1 MITASPDDIDIS
13 ALWQSLRRSVPKLL
27 ALSLA
32 AGIAAYVILSFV
44 TPEYSS
50 EAQIQLVAPKREAQT
65 SDAAS
70 AEAVAARMDK
80 EAINTHVRALM
91 SPDLA
96 VEVINAE
103 GLAKKPEFNS
113 ALQPP
118 TLVGR
123 VMHAFDFGHS
133 TETEQERVLRA
144 YFDRLDVYSPKES
157 RFIGIRFTSADPK
170 LAAAVANK
178 LAEVYR
184 VSLATRTVAETD
196 EVQQALQPKIDKLMK
211 EVAEAEA
218 AVEKFRGDANI
229 FKGGPNDTGLNQQ
242 QLADLN
248 AELTKAQ
255 AARGEA
261 EARAAAARDM
271 VRAGNAESLPEIQK
285 SPLIQNL
292 VQQRVRLERQ
302 LSELSATLLPAH
314 PRMRQIQAD
323 LQGLQRQITTE
334 VGKIVEGI
342 EKGAQAAALREATA
356 KKSLDDMKSRVV
368 GSGGDQVK
376 LRQLEALAKSK
387 RQELEQL
394 QARFEANR
402 GRADSQAVPIE
413 AQIITSARPSSVP
426 SFPKKLP
433 YSALVAVAFL
443 LVGIAIVVTRAL
455 FAAARTPASLPK
467 GAWKGAPGYTGAQ
480 AKTARTGTERAAA
493 VSAGVVDPVDSVA
506 ALASQLL
513 TRPPDIGGFR
523 TLITGETDGIDA
535 GAAGVDLAKAL
546 AEAGADVMLVDWSP
560 DGHGVAAAIGA
571 QTRPGLA
578 DLLQGSARFEDVVAR
593 VPGSAAHLIPAGTRA
608 TSAAAM
614 LDPDQVNLALDALD
628 SAYDHIVVVGPS
640 QAARALFEAI
650 QGRFDAGVIVT
661 EGKRRAKLTEAPG
674 TFLGFEVADIELFRL
689 ECPLSSRV
697 VQDRLARLTAKGGS
711 EARPTSGHA

>member
-1 MITASPDDIDIS
+1 MNTASPDDIDIS
-13 ALWQSLRRSVPKLL
+13 AIWHSLRRSVPKLI

-32 AGIAAYVILSFV
+32 AGVAAYVILSFV
-44 TPEYSS
+44 TPEYTS

-65 SDAAS
+65 NDAAS

-96 VEVINAE
+96 VEVIAAE
-103 GLAKKPEFNS
+103 GLANKPEFNS
-113 ALQPP
+113 SLQPP

-123 VMHAFDFGHS
+123 VLHVFNFGRG

-157 RFIGIRFTSADPK
+157 RFIGIRFTSQDPK

-178 LAEVYR
+178 LAELYR
-184 VSLATRTVAETD
+184 ISLATRTVAETD
-196 EVQQALQPKIDKLMK
+196 EVQKALQPKIDKLMK
-211 EVAEAEA
+211 EVGEAEA
-218 AVEKFRGDANI
+218 AVERFRGEANI

-255 AARGEA
+255 AARSEA
-261 EARAAAARDM
+261 ESKAASAREM
-271 VRAGNAESLPEIQK
+271 VRAGSVESLPDVQK
-285 SPLIQNL
+285 SPLIENL
-292 VQQRVRLERQ
+292 VQQRVRLQRQ

-323 LQGLQRQITTE
+323 LEGLQRQIKAE
-334 VGKIVEGI
+334 VGKIIEGI
-342 EKGAQAAALREATA
+342 EKGAQTAALHEAAA
-356 KKSLDDMKSRVV
+356 KKNLDDAKAHLVNT
-368 GSGGDQVK
+368 GGDQVK
-376 LRQLEALAKSK
+376 LRQLEAVAKSK

-402 GRADSQAVPIE
+402 ARADSQAVPIE

-443 LVGIAIVVTRAL
+443 LFGTAIVVTRAL
-455 FAAARTPASLPK
+455 FAAAR
-467 GAWKGAPGYTGAQ
+467 APGAQ
-480 AKTARTGTERAAA
+480 VAWQNAPAVARAAA
-493 VSAGVVDPVDSVA
+493 KQQRTGVERAVDVAPGMVHTVDSVSE
-506 ALASQLL
+506 LANQLL
-513 TRPPDIGGFR
+513 VRPPDIGGFR

-546 AEAGADVMLVDWSP
+546 AEAGADVMLVDWCT
-560 DGHGVAAAIGA
+560 DGHGVAEAIGA
-571 QTRPGLA
+571 QTQPGLSE
-578 DLLQGSARFEDVVAR
+578 LLQGTVRFEDVVAR
-593 VPGSAAHLIPAGTRA
+593 VPGSAAHLIPAG
-608 TSAAAM
+608 SAALSPQVM
-614 LDPDQVNLALDALD
+614 LDPDQINLALDALD
-628 SAYDHIVVVGPS
+628 TAYDHIVVVGS
-640 QAARALFEAI
+640 NHAARALFEAI
-650 QGRFDAGVIVT
+650 QGRFDAGVIVS
-661 EGKRRAKLTEAPG
+661 EGKRRAKLSEPPG
-674 TFLGFEVADIELFRL
+674 TFLGFEVADIELFKL
-689 ECPLSSRV
+689 ERPVSNRV
-697 VQDRLARLTAKGGS
+697 VQERLARLTAKGGA
-711 EARPTSGHA
+711 EARP

>member
-1 MITASPDDIDIS
+1 MNTASPDDIDIS
-13 ALWQSLRRSVPKLL
+13 ALWQSLRRSVPQASRAKHR
-27 ALSLA
+27 
-32 AGIAAYVILSFV
+32 GRHRVYVILSFV

-50 EAQIQLVAPKREAQT
+50 EAQIQLVAPKRDAQT

-96 VEVINAE
+96 VGVINAE

-118 TLVGR
+118 TLIGR
-123 VMHAFDFGHS
+123 AMHAFDIGHS

-170 LAAAVANK
+170 LSAAVANK

-229 FKGGPNDTGLNQQ
+229 FKGGPADTGLNQQ
-242 QLADLN
+242 QLGDLN
-248 AELTKAQ
+248 ASLRRRRRHAGKPKRGPLR
-255 AARGEA
+255 ARHGPCRQRQVA
-261 EARAAAARDM
+261 PR
-271 VRAGNAESLPEIQK
+271 VQK

-323 LQGLQRQITTE
+323 LEGLQRQIKSE

-368 GSGGDQVK
+368 GTGGDQVK
-376 LRQLEALAKSK
+376 LRQLEAVAKSK
-387 RQELEQL
+387 RAGARQL

-402 GRADSQAVPIE
+402 VRADSRAVPIE
-413 AQIITSARPSSVP
+413 AQIVTCARPSSVP
-426 SFPKKLP
+426 SFPKRCP
-433 YSALVAVAFL
+433 IRRSSPWPFCC
-443 LVGIAIVVTRAL
+443 
-455 FAAARTPASLPK
+455 
-467 GAWKGAPGYTGAQ
+467 
-480 AKTARTGTERAAA
+480 
-493 VSAGVVDPVDSVA
+493 
-506 ALASQLL
+506 LAS
-513 TRPPDIGGFR
+513 R
-523 TLITGETDGIDA
+523 
-535 GAAGVDLAKAL
+535 
-546 AEAGADVMLVDWSP
+546 
-560 DGHGVAAAIGA
+560 
-571 QTRPGLA
+571 
-578 DLLQGSARFEDVVAR
+578 
-593 VPGSAAHLIPAGTRA
+593 
-608 TSAAAM
+608 
-614 LDPDQVNLALDALD
+614 
-628 SAYDHIVVVGPS
+628 
-640 QAARALFEAI
+640 
-650 QGRFDAGVIVT
+650 
-661 EGKRRAKLTEAPG
+661 
-674 TFLGFEVADIELFRL
+674 
-689 ECPLSSRV
+689 SS
-697 VQDRLARLTAKGGS
+697 
-711 EARPTSGHA
+711 